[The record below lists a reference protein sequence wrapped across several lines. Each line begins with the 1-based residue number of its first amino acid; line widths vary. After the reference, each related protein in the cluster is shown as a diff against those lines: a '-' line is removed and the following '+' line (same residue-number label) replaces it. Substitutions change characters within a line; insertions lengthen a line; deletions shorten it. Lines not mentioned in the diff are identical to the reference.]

1 MKESITLKKVL
12 IHGFSNYFN
21 FRGITSKNILKKWN
35 LFWLIVLLLSLII
48 SVAIFSLN
56 SRYDLSCFSEEEIRE
71 YNEKYCWWIFLLS
84 FPIWFFSIIAIFI
97 PTISMAYRYKHKI
110 STVLGIFLLYF
121 FSHIVVI
128 IFCAIVY
135 ILIFGYS

>member
-1 MKESITLKKVL
+1 MEESITLKKVL

-21 FRGITSKNILKKWN
+21 FIGITSKRILKKWN

-48 SVAIFSLN
+48 SVAIFLLN
-56 SRYDLSCFSEEEIRE
+56 SRYNQSWLSEEEIRE
-71 YNEKYCWWIFLLS
+71 YEEKYCSWIFLLS

-110 STVLGIFLLYF
+110 STVLGIILLYF